1 MKKKN
6 NVMSNITERDKMLL
20 YILFSILVLAMAYFL
35 VFRPNMQKASET
47 NAKNEE
53 LKYYITELDQKIA
66 HQEEKEAAIAT
77 YNQDR
82 IGILNRFFGGM
93 TDEKAIFIVADMME
107 KTGLTSEQI
116 GISVN
121 NVYFSQEEAMNNN
134 LIQKENTSSVS
145 TIAVQGVPEQSYDML
160 TGYKTTMAI
169 DFACSDDE
177 LTAVVDYINEYKEK
191 LAIDNIEVGYD
202 ETTGRLS
209 GTITVCMYSGDG
221 IVDAEG
227 NPKTYEEPE
236 WKDMTR
242 GVASL
247 FGAKNNKTKKKK

>member
-1 MKKKN
+1 
-6 NVMSNITERDKMLL
+6 
-20 YILFSILVLAMAYFL
+20 MAYFL
-35 VFRPNMQKASET
+35 VFRPNMDKASET

>member
-35 VFRPNMQKASET
+35 VFRPNMDKASET

-82 IGILNRFFGGM
+82 IGLLNRFFGGM

>member
-66 HQEEKEAAIAT
+66 HQEEKEAAIAN
-77 YNQDR
+77 YNQER

-93 TDEKAIFIVADMME
+93 TYEKAVLIIADMME
-107 KTGLTSEQI
+107 QTGLEAEQI
-116 GISVN
+116 GITVN
-121 NVYFSQEEAMNNN
+121 DVYFSQEEAMNNN

-145 TIAVQGVPEQSYDML
+145 SIAVQGVPEQSYDLL
-160 TGYKTTMAI
+160 TGYKTTMGI
-169 DFACSDDE
+169 DFSCSDDE
-177 LTAVVDYINEYKEK
+177 LTSVVDYINDYKEK
-191 LAIDNIEVGYD
+191 LAIENIEVGYD
-202 ETTGRLS
+202 ETTGELA

-221 IVDAEG
+221 VVDEEG

-236 WKDMTR
+236 WKNMTR
-242 GVASL
+242 GVANL
-247 FGAKNNKTKKKK
+247 FGAKGNKKKKK

>member
-35 VFRPNMQKASET
+35 VFRPNMDKASET